1 MSHPQL
7 RLKLTLELVWWVA
20 TAILAVL
27 VLFPILR
34 VFDNYP
40 FLFANI
46 LFIFIFVTFTR
57 YIFLLK
63 NTFLARLTPVKLLLI
78 AACLPLLFYLIG
90 QVYGFQMFLDEQG
103 SQTLLSLKYLREQVP
118 VTRESGLLG
127 YIRTEMLFFGV
138 GSVIT
143 TIIMPFRMIL
153 SIWRTYNTEDRV

>member
-1 MSHPQL
+1 MSNPQL
-7 RLKLTLELVWWVA
+7 RLKLSLELVWWIA
-20 TAILAVL
+20 TAIFAVL
-27 VLFPILR
+27 ILFPILR

-46 LFIFIFVTFTR
+46 LFIFIFITFTR

-78 AACLPLLFYLIG
+78 AACLPLLFYLISE
-90 QVYGFQMFLDEQG
+90 VYAFQMFLDEQG
-103 SQTLLSLKYLREQVP
+103 SQALLSPEYLSKEVP
-118 VTRESGLLG
+118 ISRRSRLLS
-127 YIRTEMLFFGV
+127 YIRTETLFFGV

-153 SIWRTYNTEDRV
+153 SLWRTYNTEDRV